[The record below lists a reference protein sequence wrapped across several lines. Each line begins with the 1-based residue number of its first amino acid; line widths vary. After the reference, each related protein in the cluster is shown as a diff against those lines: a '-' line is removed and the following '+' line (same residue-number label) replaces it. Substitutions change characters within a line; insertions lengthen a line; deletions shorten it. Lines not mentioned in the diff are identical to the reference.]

1 MKTIWNC
8 EKDEVK
14 TAIVVTFRDGGQ
26 EVHMEP
32 TRDNPEIILYADDP
46 RGVSS
51 VKAMSIERFRKL
63 LNAEKEK

>member
-14 TAIVVTFRDGGQ
+14 TAIVVTFRDGSQ

-46 RGVSS
+46 SVSS
-51 VKAMSIERFRKL
+51 VKAMSIERFRKM
-63 LNAEKEK
+63 LNAKERNK